1 MATSTFIDLFAGC
14 GGLSLG
20 LSMAGLGG
28 RFAIERDPMAFSTFE
43 ANLASEECLQTPQF
57 DWPVWL
63 PQQAWD
69 IAQLLT
75 QHRADLE
82 SLRGT
87 VDVLAG
93 GPPCQGFSF
102 AGKRKADDPRNML
115 FEKYVEVVEA
125 IQPRVLLLENV
136 PGMRVAHGTKAARMG
151 GEVPAEILRGS
162 YYDKLADLLRAAN
175 YSVDARLLN
184 AADFG
189 VPQSRSRLIVIGVR
203 NDCAA
208 LLPGG
213 IKRVF
218 DAVEAGRVAHL
229 AELGI
234 TGRTSARSALSDLE
248 TVGKP
253 LATAR
258 DATARGTFSELQY
271 SGPTTSYQRIM
282 RAPFPPAGMDS
293 MRMARH
299 TPAVAERFG
308 RIIAECVQGV
318 RMSTADREK
327 FNLKKYR
334 IVPIHPAEPAPTI
347 TTLPDDL
354 LHYSEPR
361 ILTVREC
368 ARLQSFPDWFV
379 FRGKYTT
386 GGTRRTKECP
396 RYTQVGNAVP
406 PFMAR
411 GLGKGILT
419 ILSEIEEARSGRERL
434 GAVA

>member
-1 MATSTFIDLFAGC
+1 MASSTFIDLFAGC

-28 RFAIERDPMAFSTFE
+28 RFAVERDAMAFSTFE
-43 ANLASEECLQTPQF
+43 ANLVRGECLQAPQF
-57 DWPVWL
+57 EWPDWL

-69 IAQLLT
+69 IAQLLA

-82 SLRGT
+82 GLRGT
-87 VDVLAG
+87 VEVLAG

-125 IQPRVLLLENV
+125 IQPRILLLENV
-136 PGMRVAHGTKAARMG
+136 PGMRVVHGAKAARIG
-151 GEVPAEILRGS
+151 DDIPSEALRGS
-162 YYDKLADLLRAAN
+162 HYDKLANLLRSAN

-208 LLPGG
+208 LLQGG
-213 IKRVF
+213 MKRAF
-218 DAVEAGRVAHL
+218 DAVEDARTAHL
-229 AELGI
+229 VELGL
-234 TGRTSARSALSDLE
+234 GARPSSRSALSDLE
-248 TVGKP
+248 TAGKP
-253 LATAR
+253 LSTLQ
-258 DATARGTFSELQY
+258 DAKARGTFSELQY
-271 SGPTTSYQRIM
+271 SGPATSYQRAM
-282 RAPFPPAGMDS
+282 RVPFPPAEMDS

-308 RIIAECVQGV
+308 RIIAECTQGV
-318 RMSTADREK
+318 RISSADRER

-334 IVPIHPAEPAPTI
+334 IVPIHPGEPAPTI

-368 ARLQSFPDWFV
+368 ARLQSFPDWFR
-379 FRGKYTT
+379 FCGKYTT
-386 GGTRRTKECP
+386 GGKQRTKECP

-406 PFMAR
+406 PLMAR
-411 GLGKGILT
+411 GLGKGILNL
-419 ILSEIEEARSGRERL
+419 LSEIDEARARSEQL
-434 GAVA
+434 VAVA

>member
-1 MATSTFIDLFAGC
+1 MASSTFIDLFAGC

-43 ANLASEECLQTPQF
+43 ANLASKDCLQTPQF
-57 DWPVWL
+57 DWPIWL

-75 QHRADLE
+75 RHRADLE
-82 SLRGT
+82 GLRGT

-136 PGMRVAHGTKAARMG
+136 PGMRVAHGTKAAQMG
-151 GEVPAEILRGS
+151 GEVPADSLKAS

-213 IKRVF
+213 MKRVF

-229 AELGI
+229 TELEI

-248 TVGKP
+248 TAGKP
-253 LATAR
+253 LVTAR
-258 DATARGTFSELQY
+258 DSIARGTFSELQY
-271 SGPTTSYQRIM
+271 SGPSTSYQRTM
-282 RAPFPPAGMDS
+282 RAPFPPAVMDS

-299 TPAVAERFG
+299 TPAVAERFR

-318 RMSTADREK
+318 RMSPADRTK

-347 TTLPDDL
+347 TTLPEDL

-406 PFMAR
+406 PLMAR

-419 ILSEIEEARSGRERL
+419 ILSEIEEARAGGENL
-434 GAVA
+434 DAVA